1 MDGQTNLKNVF
12 RTTELPI
19 SQKNSIIQSVT
30 DSYDTVKQNLIK
42 GSIKLQ
48 IVANVEFEK
57 PNTSESIN
65 THISTKQHSLT
76 RIEDLDKI
84 FKDNLIADLVDAI
97 DHAKVRGSGWSE
109 ATVHKLEMKQ
119 TRYHPILGKSF
130 LPLPKEVEKK
140 RAVVNIQN
148 KSDNFCFK
156 WCVLAKLF
164 PIKVHPERISHY
176 KPFENKLDFSGLTFP
191 MSIEDIDRFEEQNPP
206 ISVNVYKWVE
216 DSAEKIVPLR
226 ASKNAPSFGQDE
238 TKHADLLLLTE
249 GEKQHYAL
257 ISSMSRLI
265 SFTSGHD
272 GKQELCKKMSKA
284 I

>member
-30 DSYDTVKQNLIK
+30 DSYDTIKQNLIK

-57 PNTSESIN
+57 PGTSESIN
-65 THISTKQHSLT
+65 THVSTKQHSLT

-130 LPLPKEVEKK
+130 LPLRCSRGLVVGTARRRGAVGQQND
-140 RAVVNIQN
+140 RAR
-148 KSDNFCFK
+148 
-156 WCVLAKLF
+156 ALF
-164 PIKVHPERISHY
+164 GI
-176 KPFENKLDFSGLTFP
+176 
-191 MSIEDIDRFEEQNPP
+191 
-206 ISVNVYKWVE
+206 
-216 DSAEKIVPLR
+216 
-226 ASKNAPSFGQDE
+226 
-238 TKHADLLLLTE
+238 
-249 GEKQHYAL
+249 
-257 ISSMSRLI
+257 RLV
-265 SFTSGHD
+265 GR
-272 GKQELCKKMSKA
+272 
-284 I
+284 